1 MDRKGMIDVFQRSV
15 ASEGYADLRR
25 GTVANIAFYAL
36 MHSMVA
42 DLEAFGNAVN
52 PFIFYQERWELF
64 SQSRV

>member
-52 PFIFYQERWELF
+52 PFIFY
-64 SQSRV
+64 